1 ISGLGLLALAASAAG
16 RRPAVALRILV
27 PVVFAVAFAAVQLAP
42 TLARLAD
49 SPRKSLPAAQANL
62 WSLPPARLI
71 EVVFPRFF
79 GDPTRDLEGRFFG
92 WRLNDLSHP
101 YLESLYPGL

>member
-1 ISGLGLLALAASAAG
+1 MVVISGLGLLALAASAISAISAAE
-16 RRPAVALRILV
+16 RRPAAALRVLVRVLV
-27 PVVFAVAFAAVQLAP
+27 PVVFAVAFAAVQLVP

-62 WSLPPARLI
+62 WSLPPARLVEI
-71 EVVFPRFF
+71 VFPRFF

-92 WRLNDLSHP
+92 
-101 YLESLYPGL
+101 